1 MSEVEPY
8 GESMNC
14 PFTSHILWGYGC
26 ANALVK
32 MDCQQH
38 SILKVY
44 DPCPSFVY
52 PTFVW
57 DMKHLGT
64 SRMWDLNS
72 FGLAIV

>member
-1 MSEVEPY
+1 MAWAWIVYLLYIYHET
-8 GESMNC
+8 N
-14 PFTSHILWGYGC
+14 GC
-26 ANALVK
+26 ANVLVT

-38 SILKVY
+38 SILKVH
-44 DPCPSFVY
+44 DPFPSFVY
-52 PTFVW
+52 QTFVW

>member
-1 MSEVEPY
+1 MQI
-8 GESMNC
+8 
-14 PFTSHILWGYGC
+14 HIYCEANGC

-32 MDCQQH
+32 RDCQQH
-38 SILKVY
+38 SILKIY
-44 DPCPSFVY
+44 DTCPSFVYPTFVY

-64 SRMWDLNS
+64 SRMWYLEA

>member
-1 MSEVEPY
+1 MAWAWMVHLLRIYYEA
-8 GESMNC
+8 N
-14 PFTSHILWGYGC
+14 GC

-32 MDCQQH
+32 MDCQQQ

-44 DPCPSFVY
+44 DPCLSFVY

-57 DMKHLGT
+57 DIKHLGT
-64 SRMWDLNS
+64 SRMWNLNS

>member
-1 MSEVEPY
+1 MAWAWIVHL
-8 GESMNC
+8 
-14 PFTSHILWGYGC
+14 FHIYHEANGC
-26 ANALVK
+26 VNALVK
-32 MDCQQH
+32 RDCQQH

-44 DPCPSFVY
+44 DTCPSFVY

-64 SRMWDLNS
+64 GRMWHLEA